1 MKPLGPTD
9 PQRVGQY
16 RLLGKLGAGGMG
28 SVYLARSD
36 RGRTVAV
43 KLVQPELARQ
53 PEFRR
58 RFQQEVESARRV
70 GGEFTA
76 PVLDCDTEAETPW
89 VATGYVAGPS
99 LHEVVTSTYGK
110 LPERTL
116 LILANGL
123 VKALRDIH
131 AAGLVHR
138 DFKPS
143 NIMLTID
150 GPRVIDFGIARAL
163 EAHGEGLTRTGAAVG
178 SPGFMSPE
186 QCRGE
191 LVTPASDIFCLG
203 SVLTFAATGHTPFG
217 DANSAMHA
225 LMLRI
230 VQDEKN
236 LDGVPDGIRPLI
248 EDCLAQ
254 FPGERPGLSALLERT
269 VDADEIGDD
278 EPWLPGALIAKL
290 GKHAVELL
298 DSEDPLVTPPRPAMS
313 PPPAMPSAPPSSVNA
328 PAAPASPPPHSG
340 PPSAPVTPPPPG
352 ALPTPTQLA
361 APGTPGAPGT
371 PPPSPVPGQGPGS
384 MDAMQTM
391 TSAMPPPGMYGTAQP
406 TPYGQPTTGYGYP
419 GQQGPG
425 YGYPQGPGPGQP
437 TPYGHQSM
445 NAVYPMGP
453 GGPGGPGAPGG
464 PGGQNGKKKFTWLIV
479 AAAVA
484 VFGIAV
490 GVALALTSGD
500 DDKNNQADPDPNPTE
515 QTDPAED
522 PEPDPEPEPDPI
534 EEVPGNIDLSEIPY
548 ELTSSSW
555 SGEVETPS
563 GETGLRRMEINTD
576 DFGDYVLTTWDLY
589 GNVLCKGEGQL
600 LDTTGGVLT
609 FSNEVTETQP
619 SSLQCTA
626 LGNQT
631 VELSGTS
638 VLWTVPD
645 AGMEETF
652 DAAGTRPGSDGIPFA
667 MLQHSGTW
675 GFWRTE
681 VPDEGNAEIKMSS
694 IASVGE
700 TALTL
705 TTGSCTWE
713 FEMVDSPGGTDGD
726 TITVGP
732 GEVTSG
738 SCDSL
743 PSYVFTADDDEMVA
757 EPFEDGDGPT
767 LEAEAA
773 SAY

>member
-123 VKALRDIH
+123 VRALRDIH

-143 NIMLTID
+143 NIMITID

-248 EDCLAQ
+248 EDCLRQ
-254 FPGERPGLSALLERT
+254 MPGERPGLQSLLERT

-278 EPWLPGALIAKL
+278 EPWLPGALVAKL

-298 DSEDPLVTPPRPAMS
+298 DSEDPLVAPPRPAMS
-313 PPPAMPSAPPSSVNA
+313 PPPAMPSAPPSSVGM
-328 PAAPASPPPHSG
+328 PAAPGTPPPSPPQQPPVSG
-340 PPSAPVTPPPPG
+340 PVTPPPPG
-352 ALPTPTQLA
+352 AIPTPTQA
-361 APGTPGAPGT
+361 MPTGAPGT
-371 PPPSPVPGQGPGS
+371 PPPSPPPGQGAAG

-391 TSAMPPPGMYGTAQP
+391 TSAAPPPGMYGTGQP
-406 TPYGQPTTGYGYP
+406 TPYGQPTAGYGYP
-419 GQQGPG
+419 TQQGQG
-425 YGYPQGPGPGQP
+425 YGYPPQGPGAGQP
-437 TPYGHQSM
+437 TPYGHQSL
-445 NAVYPMGP
+445 NAVYPVGP
-453 GGPGGPGAPGG
+453 GGPGGPGG
-464 PGGQNGKKKFTWLIV
+464 PQQNGKKKFTWILV

-490 GVALALTSGD
+490 GVALALSGGD
-500 DDKNNQADPDPNPTE
+500 DKKDQAGGDGGTGQTEPDPVPE
-515 QTDPAED
+515 PEPD
-522 PEPDPEPEPDPI
+522 PEPDPEPVDPEP
-534 EEVPGNIDLSEIPY
+534 GTIDTSEIPY
-548 ELTSSSW
+548 ELTYSSW
-555 SGEVETPS
+555 EGEVETPN
-563 GETGLRRMEINTD
+563 GDTGLRRMEINTD
-576 DFGDYVLTTWDLY
+576 DSGAYVLTTWDLY
-589 GNVLCKGEGQL
+589 GNVLCKGQGEL

-609 FSNEVTETQP
+609 FSNEITATVP
-619 SSLQCTA
+619 SSLQCSA
-626 LGNQT
+626 LGSQT
-631 VELSGTS
+631 LELSGDS

-645 AGMEETF
+645 AGMESTF
-652 DAAGTRPGSDGIPFA
+652 EAAGTRPGGDGMPYD
-667 MLQHSGTW
+667 MLEHSGTW
-675 GFWRTE
+675 GFWTAD
-681 VPDEGNAEIKMSS
+681 VPGEGAAEIKMAS
-694 IASVGE
+694 IASAGDNAM
-700 TALTL
+700 TI

-713 FEMVDSPGGTDGD
+713 LEMVSSEDGTQGD

-738 SCDSL
+738 SCDPL
-743 PSYVFTADDDEMVA
+743 PSYVVSADGDSMSM
-757 EPFEDGDGPT
+757 EPFGDGDGPEI
-767 LEAEAA
+767 EAEAA
-773 SAY
+773 AY

>member
-298 DSEDPLVTPPRPAMS
+298 DSEDPLVAPPRPAMS

-425 YGYPQGPGPGQP
+425 YGYPQGPGAGQP

-500 DDKNNQADPDPNPTE
+500 DDKNNQADPDPSPTQ
-515 QTDPAED
+515 QTDPQTD
-522 PEPDPEPEPDPI
+522 PEPDPEPEPEPDPI
-534 EEVPGNIDLSEIPY
+534 EEVPGNIDPNEIPY
-548 ELTSSSW
+548 DIYNAWEA
-555 SGEVETPS
+555 EVENPS
-563 GETGLRRMEINTD
+563 GQTALRRMEVSYD
-576 DFGDYVLTTWDLY
+576 DDYNPHLTTWDLY
-589 GNVLCKGEGQL
+589 GDVLCKGEGQL

-609 FSNEVTETQP
+609 FTNEMTETVP
-619 SSLQCTA
+619 SSASCSA

-631 VELSGTS
+631 LEMDGSEVS
-638 VLWTVPD
+638 WTVPD
-645 AGMEETF
+645 AGMEADFELAVAGVQRDSMPYALISKSWVVDIPGAGSATVSPETI
-652 DAAGTRPGSDGIPFA
+652 AYPG
-667 MLQHSGTW
+667 Q
-675 GFWRTE
+675 
-681 VPDEGNAEIKMSS
+681 K
-694 IASVGE
+694 
-700 TALTL
+700 ALTL
-705 TTGSCTWE
+705 SGSSCTWE
-713 FEMVDSPGGTDGD
+713 FQMVSGD
-726 TITVGP
+726 INGNGMTVSP

-738 SCDSL
+738 GCDPL
-743 PSYVFTADDDEMVA
+743 PAYYVTSDEDSEAPELTM
-757 EPFEDGDGPT
+757 EPVEGAT
-767 LEAEAA
+767 LSETLTGEYQ
-773 SAY
+773 SPY

>member
-123 VKALRDIH
+123 VRALRDIH

-143 NIMLTID
+143 NIMITID

-248 EDCLAQ
+248 EDCLRQ
-254 FPGERPGLSALLERT
+254 MPGERPGLQSLLERT

-290 GKHAVELL
+290 GKHAVDLL
-298 DSEDPLVTPPRPAMS
+298 DSEDPLVAPPRPAMS
-313 PPPAMPSAPPSSVNA
+313 PPPAMPSAPPSSVGM
-328 PAAPASPPPHSG
+328 PAAPGTPPPSPPQQPPVSG
-340 PPSAPVTPPPPG
+340 PMTPPPPG
-352 ALPTPTQLA
+352 AIPTPTQA
-361 APGTPGAPGT
+361 MPTGAPGT
-371 PPPSPVPGQGPGS
+371 PPPSPPPGQGPAG

-391 TSAMPPPGMYGTAQP
+391 TSAAPPPGMYGTGQP
-406 TPYGQPTTGYGYP
+406 TPYGQPAAGYGYP
-419 GQQGPG
+419 SQQVQG
-425 YGYPQGPGPGQP
+425 YGYPPQGPGTGQP
-437 TPYGHQSM
+437 TPYGHQSL
-445 NAVYPMGP
+445 NAVYPVGP
-453 GGPGGPGAPGG
+453 GGPGGPG
-464 PGGQNGKKKFTWLIV
+464 GQQPNGKKKFTWILV
-479 AAAVA
+479 AAALA

-490 GVALALTSGD
+490 GVALALSGGD
-500 DDKNNQADPDPNPTE
+500 DKKNQADGDRDRGG
-515 QTDPAED
+515 QTDPSGDPA
-522 PEPDPEPEPDPI
+522 PEPEPEPEPEPDPVDP
-534 EEVPGNIDLSEIPY
+534 EPGNIDTSEIPY
-548 ELTSSSW
+548 ELTYSAW
-555 SGEVETPS
+555 EGEVTTPNGS
-563 GETGLRRMEINTD
+563 TGLRRMEINTND
-576 DFGDYVLTTWDLY
+576 DGDYVLTTWDLY
-589 GNVLCKGEGQL
+589 GDVLCKGEGQL

-609 FSNEVTETQP
+609 FSNTMTETVP
-619 SSLQCTA
+619 STASCTA

-631 VELSGTS
+631 LELNNDK
-638 VLWTVPD
+638 VRWTVPD
-645 AGMEETF
+645 AGMEY
-652 DAAGTRPGSDGIPFA
+652 DYGMAISGPGRDSMPFA
-667 MLQHSGTW
+667 MANKSW
-675 GFWRTE
+675 E
-681 VPDEGNAEIKMSS
+681 VDIPGEGLA
-694 IASVGE
+694 
-700 TALTL
+700 TL
-705 TTGSCTWE
+705 TTENISYPGDLAMTISGDTCTWE
-713 FEMVDSPGGTDGD
+713 FEMVSGDINGGDILVSPG
-726 TITVGP
+726 
-732 GEVTSG
+732 ETSG
-738 SCDSL
+738 GCTPL
-743 PSYVFTADDDEMVA
+743 
-757 EPFEDGDGPT
+757 
-767 LEAEAA
+767 
-773 SAY
+773 SAYSLSVDTDDPQSDLILEPLEGASNTDKLTGTYTGY